1 MRRHVHRRGSNASR
15 RDYNAVSPLL
25 GDQHEMATDRGT
37 HWIGLLVP
45 GLVLL
50 TAGLFAASLMVGPV
64 RIPPG
69 DVWAALFNTDL
80 GPIATVVRELRLPRA
95 ILAVVIGAS
104 LGISGAAL
112 QALVRNPLAEPGIIG
127 VSALSALGAVIVFYT
142 GLATAHPLAL
152 PIGGIAGAL
161 VSVIALLALAGR
173 GLSTL
178 TLILAGVAINSLG
191 GAMTALVL
199 NLSPNPF
206 AAYEIFFWLMGSLAN
221 RSFEHVWV
229 VMPFSLVGWI
239 LILSAAR
246 ALDAFVLG
254 EEVAGSLGVNIKRT
268 RWLVVLGSALSVG
281 AGVAVA
287 GIVGFVGLVVP
298 HLLRPIAGHRPAT
311 LLPLSG
317 LGGAALTLAA
327 DIGSRSVVGNTE
339 LKLGVVTALI
349 GAPFFLYLVLKT
361 RGVAT

>member
-1 MRRHVHRRGSNASR
+1 MS
-15 RDYNAVSPLL
+15 
-25 GDQHEMATDRGT
+25 
-37 HWIGLLVP
+37 
-45 GLVLL
+45 GLVLTTL
-50 TAGLFAASLMVGPV
+50 GLFAASLMVGPV
-64 RIPPG
+64 PIATV
-69 DVWAALFNTDL
+69 DIWTALFDPDP

-95 ILAVVIGAS
+95 ILAVLIGAS
-104 LGISGAAL
+104 LGMSGAAL

-127 VSALSALGAVIVFYT
+127 VSALSAFGAVIIFYT
-142 GLATAHPLAL
+142 GLATVHPLAL

-161 VSVIALLALAGR
+161 VSVIVLLILAGR

-191 GAMTALVL
+191 GALTALVL

-229 VMPFSLVGWI
+229 VLPFSLLGWL

-246 ALDAFVLG
+246 ALDTFVLG
-254 EEVAGSLGVNIKRT
+254 EEVASSLGVDVKRT
-268 RWLVVLGSALSVG
+268 RWLVVMGSALAVG

-298 HLLRPIAGHRPAT
+298 HLLRPIVGHRPVA

-317 LGGAALTLAA
+317 LGGATLTLAA
-327 DIGSRSVVGNTE
+327 DIASRIVVGNTE

-349 GAPFFLYLVLKT
+349 GAPFFLYLVIKT
-361 RGVAT
+361 RSDTT

>member
-1 MRRHVHRRGSNASR
+1 MSARRAMTAVHGEGARITWLTVA
-15 RDYNAVSPLL
+15 LL
-25 GDQHEMATDRGT
+25 
-37 HWIGLLVP
+37 LLVA
-45 GLVLL
+45 V
-50 TAGLFAASLMVGPV
+50 LFAASMIAGPV
-64 RIPPG
+64 PIAVADAWGALINPG
-69 DVWAALFNTDL
+69 TTA
-80 GPIATVVRELRLPRA
+80 IATVIHEIRLPRA

-104 LGISGAAL
+104 LAMSGAAL

-127 VSALSALGAVIVFYT
+127 VSALSALGAVIVFYS
-142 GLATAHPLAL
+142 GFAAVHPLAL
-152 PIGGIAGAL
+152 PAGGIAGGL
-161 VSVIALLALAGR
+161 VSVIVLFTLAGR
-173 GLSTL
+173 GIGTL
-178 TLILAGVAINSLG
+178 ALVLAGVAINSLG
-191 GAMTALVL
+191 GALTALAL

-221 RSFEHVWV
+221 RSFEHVWIV
-229 VMPFSLVGWI
+229 LPLSVVGWI
-239 LILSAAR
+239 LLLGSAR
-246 ALDAFVLG
+246 ALDTFALG

-268 RWLVVLGSALSVG
+268 RWLVVLGSALAVG

-298 HLLRPIAGHRPAT
+298 HLLRPMVGYRPAV

-327 DIGSRSVVGNTE
+327 DISSRLLVADTE

-361 RGVAT
+361 RSTVT

>member
-1 MRRHVHRRGSNASR
+1 MPIDAISIAPASARNGSGTVA
-15 RDYNAVSPLL
+15 AGLL
-25 GDQHEMATDRGT
+25 LVTVALFFGSLFVGPVPIAADDVWSAIFATDRSA
-37 HWIGLLVP
+37 I
-45 GLVLL
+45 
-50 TAGLFAASLMVGPV
+50 S
-64 RIPPG
+64 
-69 DVWAALFNTDL
+69 
-80 GPIATVVRELRLPRA
+80 TVIHEIRLPRS
-95 ILAVVIGAS
+95 ILALVIGAS

-127 VSALSALGAVIVFYT
+127 VSALSALGAVTVFYT
-142 GLATAHPLAL
+142 GMANAHSLAL
-152 PIGGIAGAL
+152 PIGGISGAL
-161 VSVIALLALAGR
+161 VSVIILLALAGR

-191 GAMTALVL
+191 GALTALVL

-229 VMPFSLVGWI
+229 VLPFSLIGWV
-239 LILSAAR
+239 LLFRAAH

-254 EEVAGSLGVNIKRT
+254 EEVASSLGVNIRRT

-287 GIVGFVGLVVP
+287 GIIGFVGLVVP
-298 HLLRPIAGHRPAT
+298 HLLRPVVGHRPVV

-317 LGGAALTLAA
+317 LGGASLTLAA
-327 DIGSRSVVGNTE
+327 DLGSRFAVGHTE
-339 LKLGVVTALI
+339 LMLGVVTALI

-361 RGVAT
+361 RSQLI